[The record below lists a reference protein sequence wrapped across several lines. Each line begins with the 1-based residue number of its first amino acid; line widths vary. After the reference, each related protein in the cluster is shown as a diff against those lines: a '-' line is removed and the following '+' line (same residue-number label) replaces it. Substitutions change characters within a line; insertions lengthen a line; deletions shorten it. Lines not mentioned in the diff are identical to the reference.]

1 MSKEAIVEKI
11 ISDAH
16 LRAESIIGEAN
27 AKADE
32 VISAAAEEC
41 KAYLYNSTYFQ
52 LIQANFIDNSFVKL
66 SCGKV
71 DEIVHMLFFLNLL
84 FLVK

>member
-32 VISAAAEEC
+32 VISVAAEEC
-41 KAYLYNSTYFQ
+41 KAYLYNNTSFRQ
-52 LIQANFIDNSFVKL
+52 IQVNFIDNSFGKL

-71 DEIVHMLFFLNLL
+71 EGIVHMFSFLSFFM
-84 FLVK
+84 

>member
-16 LRAESIIGEAN
+16 LRADAIIGEAN

-41 KAYLYNSTYFQ
+41 KAYLYNFNRQ
-52 LIQANFIDNSFVKL
+52 NGFRR
-66 SCGKV
+66 
-71 DEIVHMLFFLNLL
+71 
-84 FLVK
+84 